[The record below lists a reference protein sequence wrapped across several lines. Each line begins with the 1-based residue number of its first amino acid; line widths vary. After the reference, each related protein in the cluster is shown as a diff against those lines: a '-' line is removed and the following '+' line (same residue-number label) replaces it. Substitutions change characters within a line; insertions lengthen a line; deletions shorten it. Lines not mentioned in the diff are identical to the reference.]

1 MNFDGRPYSRRYKRL
16 PVQEDLEEI
25 RDNFNL
31 IEEGSD
37 RKDSSDNFNEN
48 GNEEEEIYDFLV

>member
-37 RKDSSDNFNEN
+37 RKDSSDNFNSS
-48 GNEEEEIYDFLV
+48 GYRDKR